1 MLNVA
6 DFKTYSWAT
15 NDTLAT
21 SALRKAEGF
30 VATILGDIESSEKTE
45 TYDWNGEYIL
55 ILKRTPVVSV
65 AELKF
70 SGDLV
75 DTSEYFPNE
84 YGIRMYTQFP
94 RGFGVISV
102 KYTAWWTVD
111 TIPKIL
117 KYAIY
122 DLAWAYYLAWDTLGA
137 SNVKRESVDGA
148 SIEWGDLQ
156 ISEPL
161 KVINSYKTIHV

>member
-1 MLNVA
+1 MLVLN

-30 VATILGDIESSEKTE
+30 VATILGDIEEAEATE
-45 TYDWNGEYIL
+45 TYDGNGEYTL
-55 ILKRTPVVSV
+55 VLKRTPVVSV
-65 AELKF
+65 AELRF

-75 DTSEYFPNE
+75 DTTEYFPNE
-84 YGIRMYTQFP
+84 FGIRMYEKFP
-94 RGFGVISV
+94 RGFGVITV
-102 KYTAWWTVD
+102 KYTAWWTES
-111 TIPKIL
+111 TIPKRL

-122 DLAWAYYLAWDTLGA
+122 DLAWAYYEAWDSLGN
-137 SNVKRESVDGA
+137 SNIKRESIDGA
-148 SIEWGDLQ
+148 SIEWGDLP

-161 KVINSYKTIHV
+161 KVINSYKAIHV